1 MIKNLNR
8 DVDITE
14 CYILWVI
21 IGNPSKLSVFSP
33 RNREFQADYIK
44 KSITLQLDDF
54 YCPIKTS
61 YKLSEGCTISVNT
74 YCSTANYEP
83 NNIKIKL
90 VGWSEDCIYFKIAK
104 SNYNNS
110 NLNNSSNSSE
120 SHSQLDDDTDVLINF
135 EVTICIL
142 SFHHEKLNIDNREG
156 EKYSLSL
163 IGHDLTENTKV
174 IPFTSVDELGP
185 DQIKYLQKMEASIK
199 RFDDDVGSLK
209 LSDYEMNRNEIP
221 RKNGRVSKWV
231 SVKNRDQKFAFKS
244 ISNKKYKGTI
254 QNQVAI
260 LKKLHNCNNIIKFYG
275 LVSDGDKWYLVTEWA
290 EYGNLREFY
299 TNHKERFNLRL
310 KLRMSLEIARGLDFL
325 KNVEVLHHDIRAENI
340 LINLDETAKLTKQAR
355 YYAPELLER
364 NSNTKYDIKCEIY
377 SFGILLW
384 EIAEE
389 KTPYKNYKDIMEIV
403 KFVGAKNREPFSRN
417 SQMPEQFKHFFLN
430 NCFEKSKSTYS
441 HKSQS
446 ILIDRASFLIDAAS
460 STGAA
465 IAEAVA
471 AGVSIA
477 IPFSKFVPL
486 FYEIGNIFNEI
497 IELAQAAEHNKRTCD
512 ALLQRVYAAELAV
525 QDLKR
530 QRNSKEFF
538 NNKNYLCLQNL
549 VNIIVQIRKF
559 ISDISQMKSLIKY
572 FQVKSIENSFK
583 ELCKEFDSCVNILSF
598 EINVDTSDEIR
609 QLKADQ
615 EDLLKYIQGM
625 GDGNIKKID
634 DTSYVKDDAKEIKAC
649 LANLSKEF
657 SSTVAKVNAMSTGAA
672 IAEAVA
678 AGVPIAIPFSK
689 FVPLF
694 YEIGNIFN
702 EIIELAQAAEHNKR
716 TCDALLQRVY
726 AAELAVQD
734 LKRQRNS
741 KEFFNNKNYLC
752 LQNLVNIIVQI
763 RKFISDISQMK
774 SLIKYFLVKSIEKTF
789 KELCKEFDSC
799 VNILSFEINVDTS
812 DEIRQLKADQE
823 DLLKYIQGMGDGNI
837 KKIDDTSY
845 VKDDAKEI
853 KACLANLS
861 KEFSSTVAKVNAMNN
876 TMEKFMNE
884 TSQNQR
890 KIDNIFQTHPLK
902 FADYERDNNE
912 KPRKNGRVTKWYKI
926 KSMDEEFAF
935 KTISEKED
943 QKIVQNQVTILK
955 ELYDW
960 QNIIKFYGITYDGN
974 KWYLVT
980 EWAEYGN
987 LREFYQNKH
996 DFELKLKLRISL
1008 DIARGLNFL
1017 RTVEIIHRDIRAENI
1032 LITLNETAKLA
1043 NFKLSRYLTG
1053 SSINQSQNLERVR
1066 YCAPELLERAPNY
1079 KYDQKCE
1086 VYSFGILLWEIA
1098 EKRIPYQGND
1108 DILDITDK
1116 VRNKMYR
1123 EPFSAISQMPDKF
1136 KELQIDAVQHDPD
1149 FRPKITKMFEVL
1161 RNCVEDYSERHS
1173 LLRDSPSSSSSELNR
1188 KPSTPKP
1195 ISKRAYS
1202 IDQEAYTLPI
1212 DLPDFESFKYM
1223 TLADAAKQH
1232 RLYDKHGKLV
1242 GNVKI
1247 AYKCFEAYANLSNTG
1262 GTANRNQIKAKY
1274 YKAYYISKGLVESPP
1289 NKDKIVAELFKEVA
1303 DDEANEFPEAKVRYG
1318 DYLYHGKGVDQN
1330 FTEALKYFEK
1340 AAEDGFKVAM
1350 YNAGNIYYNG
1360 ISGIK
1365 DREKAIHYMK
1375 LAAYNDYEPAIK
1387 FCKEHNL

>member
-1 MIKNLNR
+1 MKLKNLSSKQQIIQQFKLNYGLLLDGHSIKPSEQAVLSEDGDLDISLYEGQPLVYTFVNDHNSRINLLKFNSVNHFIEGSQSSDISINFPVAEITYSADLLANFMEDESYGHLFAKKILVGGKLFIDDLKSATSTQTDSFKFFLTWVYDSAKYSKENPFNNLTGLNFLPKIRTLDGKDLNTYEKLTSWMNNLYQNDVVDIISYNNLIPISKLRSIAPSSIDEIDEIQPGVANFKEKLSFYDWVGDSLYTNLTRWINERHLIYGLIIDKHFELEISKEVANNFINIPNVYSSDKFYWKVFNPTTSLEEFLISNNIFSTKNVKNIRSFPFTNKVSDEIKSCEDYVHFIVKFEKYKVRFNNIMPSKRFQQAIENALENMKPFTHLQNVFDEYGHFFPLNIVLGKSLKTILPNNFGEIKLESTLFEALDSLNISYLLTTNGSVIEKSDLSNWTQNTDDSLEIIEFDNVISLYDILEEEQKRKINVILNKEDNLRIIMTGIEELKDLDANNTEYYKRINVKPSLEDENYEVFGSVISKHNLKLEDILITFELYDFNGFSAMIKNLNR

-142 SFHHEKLNIDNREG
+142 SFHHEKLDIDNREG

-340 LINLDETAKLTKQAR
+340 LITLDETAKLTSCSLNTVTFKQDHNLEQAR

-417 SQMPEQFKHFFLN
+417 SQMPEQFKNLVINAVDHNPEFRPKITKMLEVLN

-471 AGVSIA
+471 AGAPIA

-572 FQVKSIENSFK
+572 FQVKSIE
-583 ELCKEFDSCVNILSF
+583 
-598 EINVDTSDEIR
+598 
-609 QLKADQ
+609 
-615 EDLLKYIQGM
+615 
-625 GDGNIKKID
+625 
-634 DTSYVKDDAKEIKAC
+634 
-649 LANLSKEF
+649 
-657 SSTVAKVNAMSTGAA
+657 
-672 IAEAVA
+672 
-678 AGVPIAIPFSK
+678 
-689 FVPLF
+689 
-694 YEIGNIFN
+694 
-702 EIIELAQAAEHNKR
+702 
-716 TCDALLQRVY
+716 
-726 AAELAVQD
+726 
-734 LKRQRNS
+734 
-741 KEFFNNKNYLC
+741 
-752 LQNLVNIIVQI
+752 
-763 RKFISDISQMK
+763 
-774 SLIKYFLVKSIEKTF
+774 KTF

-876 TMEKFMNE
+876 TM
-884 TSQNQR
+884 
-890 KIDNIFQTHPLK
+890 
-902 FADYERDNNE
+902 
-912 KPRKNGRVTKWYKI
+912 
-926 KSMDEEFAF
+926 
-935 KTISEKED
+935 
-943 QKIVQNQVTILK
+943 
-955 ELYDW
+955 
-960 QNIIKFYGITYDGN
+960 
-974 KWYLVT
+974 
-980 EWAEYGN
+980 
-987 LREFYQNKH
+987 
-996 DFELKLKLRISL
+996 
-1008 DIARGLNFL
+1008 
-1017 RTVEIIHRDIRAENI
+1017 
-1032 LITLNETAKLA
+1032 
-1043 NFKLSRYLTG
+1043 
-1053 SSINQSQNLERVR
+1053 
-1066 YCAPELLERAPNY
+1066 
-1079 KYDQKCE
+1079 
-1086 VYSFGILLWEIA
+1086 
-1098 EKRIPYQGND
+1098 
-1108 DILDITDK
+1108 
-1116 VRNKMYR
+1116 
-1123 EPFSAISQMPDKF
+1123 
-1136 KELQIDAVQHDPD
+1136 
-1149 FRPKITKMFEVL
+1149 
-1161 RNCVEDYSERHS
+1161 
-1173 LLRDSPSSSSSELNR
+1173 
-1188 KPSTPKP
+1188 
-1195 ISKRAYS
+1195 
-1202 IDQEAYTLPI
+1202 
-1212 DLPDFESFKYM
+1212 
-1223 TLADAAKQH
+1223 
-1232 RLYDKHGKLV
+1232 
-1242 GNVKI
+1242 
-1247 AYKCFEAYANLSNTG
+1247 
-1262 GTANRNQIKAKY
+1262 
-1274 YKAYYISKGLVESPP
+1274 
-1289 NKDKIVAELFKEVA
+1289 
-1303 DDEANEFPEAKVRYG
+1303 
-1318 DYLYHGKGVDQN
+1318 
-1330 FTEALKYFEK
+1330 
-1340 AAEDGFKVAM
+1340 
-1350 YNAGNIYYNG
+1350 
-1360 ISGIK
+1360 
-1365 DREKAIHYMK
+1365 
-1375 LAAYNDYEPAIK
+1375 
-1387 FCKEHNL
+1387 